1 MKIILLLSAL
11 VMSIAPVHAQRVTEE
26 WSARERSIYFAGVI
40 GGSATTACNVQ
51 KDGLMT
57 NEFRETYLKILL
69 EDALE
74 NSHWNAEPIHLTT
87 VYEELKACP

>member
-40 GGSATTACNVQ
+40 GGSATTACNAQ

-57 NEFRETYLKILL
+57 SEFREAYVKYLL
-69 EDALE
+69 EGALKDPD
-74 NSHWNAEPIHLTT
+74 WNAEPIHLYN
-87 VYEELKACP
+87 VYEEYKACP